1 MTKQEHTLQT
11 LARLDPDYLAFAAA
25 LPPEMTD
32 AIEPLPEGLA
42 DDVIALLQEE
52 RSELSG
58 WFAAQSTPAP
68 PDRFILDP
76 LTAAGT
82 LTAILFLLRS
92 HIKIEGKYF
101 SFEHKPMESDL
112 LKSVLDK
119 LGFFMDPKLK
129 P

>member
-1 MTKQEHTLQT
+1 MLKQEQTLQT
-11 LARLDPDYLAFAAA
+11 LAQLDPEYLAFAAS
-25 LPPEMTD
+25 LPPEMSD
-32 AIEPLPEGLA
+32 ATETLPEGLA
-42 DDVIALLQEE
+42 DDVLALLQAE
-52 RSELSG
+52 RPGLSG
-58 WFAAQSTPAP
+58 WLAAQSATSP
-68 PDRFILDP
+68 PDRFLDP

-112 LKSVLDK
+112 LKTVLDK

>member
-1 MTKQEHTLQT
+1 MLKQEQTLQT
-11 LARLDPDYLAFAAA
+11 LAQLDPDYLAFAAA
-25 LPPEMTD
+25 LPPEMSGAAET
-32 AIEPLPEGLA
+32 LSEGLV
-42 DDVIALLQEE
+42 DDVLALLQAE
-52 RSELSG
+52 RPELSG
-58 WFAAQSTPAP
+58 WLAGQSTPAP

-82 LTAILFLLRS
+82 LTVILFLLRS

-112 LKSVLDK
+112 LKTVLDK
-119 LGFFMDPKLK
+119 LGPFMGAKVK

>member
-1 MTKQEHTLQT
+1 MLKQEQTLQT
-11 LARLDPDYLAFAAA
+11 LAQLDPDYPAFAAA
-25 LPPEMTD
+25 LPPEVTGT
-32 AIEPLPEGLA
+32 IEPLPEGLA
-42 DDVIALLQEE
+42 NDVLALLQAE
-52 RSELSG
+52 RPELSG
-58 WFAAQSTPAP
+58 WLAARSATSP
-68 PDRFILDP
+68 PDRFLDP
-76 LTAAGT
+76 LMAAGT